1 MRKIVDKII
10 NSKGFTLSETLITIL
25 ILLMVFSIVAA
36 GIPSALRALNGI
48 TDSSDAQLLLS
59 NTMTR
64 LRDELGKASELSN
77 DGDALI
83 YKDSEGISCRI
94 DCAESSVSS
103 SPGIYLHRYDA
114 SNNEK
119 NKYLLVS
126 DKKLYMTYSIDNDY
140 DQGGVLTISDLS
152 VKKGTDT
159 LLTVDEFK
167 IRVIID
173 AN

>member
-1 MRKIVDKII
+1 MGNFIDKL
-10 NSKGFTLSETLITIL
+10 KKCDGFTLSETLITIL
-25 ILLMVFSIVAA
+25 ILLMVFSIIAA

-59 NTMTR
+59 NAMTR
-64 LRDELGKASELSN
+64 LRDELGKASSLETSGSAILYN
-77 DGDALI
+77 DSD
-83 YKDSEGISCRI
+83 GISCRI
-94 DCAESSVSS
+94 DCVDASASDA
-103 SPGIYLHRYDA
+103 PGIYLHRYDA
-114 SNNEK
+114 DSVEK

-126 DKKLYMTYSIDNDY
+126 DKNLYMTYSIENDY
-140 DQGGVLTISDLS
+140 DHGGVLTISDLS